1 MVSCELCKKSIPE
14 TFLGKIKGTLVQE
27 KGTKKFRAYCFS
39 CQKKFP
45 TNEALLKQL

>member
-1 MVSCELCKKSIPE
+1 MVTCELCKKSIPE

-39 CQKKFP
+39 CQKNLPSKE
-45 TNEALLKQL
+45 TLLKQM